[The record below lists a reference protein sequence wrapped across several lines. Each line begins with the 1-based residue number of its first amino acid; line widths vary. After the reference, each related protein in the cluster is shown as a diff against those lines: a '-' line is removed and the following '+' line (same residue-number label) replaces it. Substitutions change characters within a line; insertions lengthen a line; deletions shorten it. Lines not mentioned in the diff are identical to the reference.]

1 MKMQNM
7 TFYVK
12 PWNKTYPINK
22 ETVKMFAYAKV
33 TCINLSMNRVEIAFE
48 GIGTYVKYKF

>member
-1 MKMQNM
+1 MKMQTM

-12 PWNKTYPINK
+12 PWSKSYPINE
-22 ETVKMFAYAKV
+22 ETIKMFAYAKV
-33 TCINLSMNRVEIAFE
+33 SCINLAMNRVEIAFE